1 MIFLVLY
8 TMDNKLIKVILAKEQ
23 VFPQTVAEA
32 VLIKNGQVTTLD
44 KILPRKIEQ
53 IITSED
59 SGLVSS
65 REGVSIMINHANK
78 ITPNDIPKSR
88 LIQYDQNGH
97 IIKVEPTKTQT
108 VLVNNTVY
116 SQYDGNTDSNI
127 KFGDDFKVIDN
138 KISLTWGGREIKL
151 KN

>member
-138 KISLTWGGREIKL
+138 KISLTWGGGEIKL